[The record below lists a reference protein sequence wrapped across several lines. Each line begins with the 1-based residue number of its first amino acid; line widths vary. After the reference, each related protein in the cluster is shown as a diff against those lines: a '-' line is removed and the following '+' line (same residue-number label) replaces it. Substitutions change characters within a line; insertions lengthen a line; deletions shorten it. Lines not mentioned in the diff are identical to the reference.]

1 MRRAACLTGALG
13 MLLCCLTAPP
23 ATALPTMIR
32 LSYPNCTSCHI
43 APQGSGLLN
52 AYGRGIDEA
61 QSLRNADYKETD
73 TSRNWFARSITQDFR
88 SINLESGSYAT
99 GQPLTGVLRSRL
111 QYRNDT
117 ELGAGFRLAVIGAI
131 EDETDP
137 RPALVYEPAIIPHT
151 LYQSHDFKLYPY
163 LVNALLS
170 FRFNKNKE
178 ISFGR
183 DQLPTG
189 VNIPVLDT
197 LIRTRN
203 RLGYYDNPT
212 QLKFFWWCKRY
223 QLVPYAFAPGGN
235 EPKISGR
242 NSGEYGGGSLAEFD
256 LLGKERT
263 IVGMN
268 ILDARSQIE
277 RRRLVGPYA
286 RLGFGSWGILAEHDI
301 TDRTY
306 LPVAPAPH
314 FRQQASFVQLFW
326 ATREWLV
333 LSLIGEQLR
342 VGNPFKE
349 QDVAVTGEAAVRLSS
364 EFTVTVGSTYQRN
377 LITGM
382 VNPSG
387 FIQLA
392 MKPVFK
398 R

>member
-1 MRRAACLTGALG
+1 
-13 MLLCCLTAPP
+13 
-23 ATALPTMIR
+23 MIR

-61 QSLRNADYKETD
+61 QSLRNADYKEAG
-73 TSRNWFARSITQDFR
+73 TSHNWFLRSMTQDFR
-88 SINLESGSYAT
+88 SINLGTGSDGT
-99 GQPLTGVLRSRL
+99 GEPLTGVLRSRL

-117 ELGAGFRLAVIGAI
+117 ELGAGFRLATIAAI
-131 EDETDP
+131 ENETDP
-137 RPALVYEPAIIPHT
+137 RPALVYEPPITPENV
-151 LYQSHDFKLYPY
+151 YQSHDFRLYAY

-170 FRFNKNKE
+170 YRFDKNKE

-189 VNIPVLDT
+189 VNIPVLDA
-197 LIRTRN
+197 LIRVRN

-223 QLVPYAFAPGGN
+223 QLIPYAYAPGGN
-235 EPKISGR
+235 EPRISTR
-242 NSGEYGGGSLAEFD
+242 NSGEWGGGSLAEFD
-256 LLGKERT
+256 VLGKERT